1 MTAEGIRQQS
11 AEQVF
16 KVISQKAASPPHA
29 VGSEFQ
35 TFSPS
40 GANAHPSGTPQSA
53 SAPYRCCPLP
63 IRFEYRPS
71 DISRHVLV
79 RPLFAIKIASLSSS
93 VGI

>member
-53 SAPYRCCPLP
+53 SAPYRCCPCQFALSIDRRTSP
-63 IRFEYRPS
+63 GMSWSGPFSPS
-71 DISRHVLV
+71 KLRL
-79 RPLFAIKIASLSSS
+79 
-93 VGI
+93 